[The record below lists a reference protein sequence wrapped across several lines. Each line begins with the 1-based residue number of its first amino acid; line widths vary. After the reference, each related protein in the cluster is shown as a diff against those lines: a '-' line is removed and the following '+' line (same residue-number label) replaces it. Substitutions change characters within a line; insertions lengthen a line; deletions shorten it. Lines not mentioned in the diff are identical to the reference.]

1 MLLFLPSF
9 HRGERVNQLCFLVF
23 PSWGWVWRLQG
34 RSQCVRGRT
43 RGSQQ
48 WEGLGKGGCRMGG
61 QRRECSLVCLITPR
75 FWEQI
80 SEAWIKF
87 PMTVLCWSTNFLRL
101 WGSRDHTAHTSPWL
115 EFTYHSWCQ
124 VTNVLTTRLQVSSL
138 FKERPSSASMIK
150 SPVTLHEVSSWEYRC
165 QQAENSPRPPEGDAE
180 VCERPSMIR
189 ILLCL
194 CTFSQKGQIRHK
206 HCQEACVEHSEPM
219 ALRHGIMF
227 CFHIACT
234 VCLWLSSSAWFL
246 ATLHT
251 YVACNISWCF
261 GGFDRNCVRSEVVA
275 FLFGFFQRQFV
286 EFLQRE
292 E

>member
-1 MLLFLPSF
+1 MGGT
-9 HRGERVNQLCFLVF
+9 GE
-23 PSWGWVWRLQG
+23 G
-34 RSQCVRGRT
+34 RMQDGRT
-43 RGSQQ
+43 KESAA
-48 WEGLGKGGCRMGG
+48 WCAS
-61 QRRECSLVCLITPR
+61 SLHA
-75 FWEQI
+75 
-80 SEAWIKF
+80 SE
-87 PMTVLCWSTNFLRL
+87 SRFLRHGSSFL
-101 WGSRDHTAHTSPWL
+101 WQCCAGTPTFSVCGGVLVHRVHTSQWL

-138 FKERPSSASMIK
+138 FKERLSSASMIK

-165 QQAENSPRPPEGDAE
+165 QQAESSLRPPEGDAE

-194 CTFSQKGQIRHK
+194 CTFSQKGQIRQK
-206 HCQEACVEHSEPM
+206 HCQEACVEHSESM

-292 E
+292 EGPALF